1 MTMEWATL
9 PLKKY
14 SQFSGRSRRKE
25 FWSFILLC
33 IVVSI
38 VANVVDGMLGMSTLI
53 GGIYGPLML
62 LAALALVIP
71 QWAVGIRRLHDTN
84 RSGWWMLLGLLPLVT
99 ALLGIMTGLWI
110 LNLLNLAALVL
121 LYFFVLEGTRGPND
135 YGPDPKATE
144 AAAPS
149 AA

>member
-62 LAALALVIP
+62 LVALALVIP

-99 ALLGIMTGLWI
+99 MLLGFMTGLWI